1 MRRNGLKRIAIVA
14 IGSWGDVGPLVT
26 LGAGLV
32 DAGYEVVLVTHAA
45 YADDAGRAGLDFAP
59 LSGDPV
65 AIPED
70 EDGRQ
75 WLESGGN
82 GLRFAAHLIRIA
94 RPLLRAVLD
103 EAYAACRSCRAVLHT
118 PFASFA
124 AHVAERL
131 ELPSILVGQQPVT
144 RTGAWRAF
152 LVPDGVPLGRLGN
165 RLSYR
170 PDGAGGLAAV
180 PVRLPAVAPRRRA
193 ARRRPV
199 RTGRPA
205 VHRPGAGGVRL
216 QQPGGAAAGRLAA
229 LAPRRRLLDGAGA
242 RFVGARGRPA
252 SRRSCGTVRRR
263 CSWGSGA

>member
-1 MRRNGLKRIAIVA
+1 MKRIAIVA

-144 RTGAWRAF
+144 RTGGMA
-152 LVPDGVPLGRLGN
+152 GVPGSR
-165 RLSYR
+165 RRAAR
-170 PDGAGGLAAV
+170 PAGQPAVVPADGAGGLAAV
-180 PVRLPAVAPRRRA
+180 PVRLPAVAPATSGCPAPARSDRPAGCTPAGCRWCTASAAWWCRRRPTGRAGTTPPATGWRRRA
-193 ARRRPV
+193 V
-199 RTGRPA
+199 R
-205 VHRPGAGGVRL
+205 
-216 QQPGGAAAGRLAA
+216 GGART
-229 LAPRRRLLDGAGA
+229 
-242 RFVGARGRPA
+242 PA